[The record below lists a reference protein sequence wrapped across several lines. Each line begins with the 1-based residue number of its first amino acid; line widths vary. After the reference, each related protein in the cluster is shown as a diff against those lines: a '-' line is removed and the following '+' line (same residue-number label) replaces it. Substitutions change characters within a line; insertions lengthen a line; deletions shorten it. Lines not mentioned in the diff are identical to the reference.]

1 MYLRLIDGKPERYA
15 LGYLR
20 IENPNVSFP
29 RNIPDEM
36 LASYDVYRYEVDE
49 QPEYNTLTQDIWDG
63 GFYQDET
70 GQWRQ
75 WWKVTDKA
83 IHTAKRNIREERDR
97 LLSATDWVVVKAN
110 ERGNPVPQAWADYRQ
125 AMRDVPDQA
134 GFPYSV
140 EWPTKP
146 E

>member
-1 MYLRLIDGKPERYA
+1 MYLRIKNGQPERYA

-29 RNIPDEM
+29 SQIPDDM
-36 LASYDVYRYEVDE
+36 LAAYDVYRYEVDE
-49 QPEYNTLTQDIWDG
+49 QPDYDTLTQDIWAG
-63 GFYQDET
+63 GFHQDET

-83 IHTAKRNIREERDR
+83 IHTAKRNIRQERDR
-97 LLSATDWVVVKAN
+97 LLSETDWVVAHAT
-110 ERGNPVPQAWADYRQ
+110 ETGQPVPEHMSVYRQ
-125 AMRDVPDQA
+125 ELRDLTEQE
-134 GFPYSV
+134 GFPYHV

-146 E
+146 R